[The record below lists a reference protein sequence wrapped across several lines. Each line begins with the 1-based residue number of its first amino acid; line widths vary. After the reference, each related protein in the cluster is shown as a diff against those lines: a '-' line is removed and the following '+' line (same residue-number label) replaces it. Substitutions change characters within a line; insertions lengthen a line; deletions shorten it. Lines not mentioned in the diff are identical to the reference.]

1 MGRGAPAAPAHPQ
14 SRAVTTRASPTSRVL
29 PPPRCPLVGARRS
42 TISTTTSRFKRHS
55 ASTQYGR
62 AYAEDLGVEQ
72 AGNRRIHVEAQPDD
86 VSYHGLATTRDQGP
100 VPWRISAGT
109 RS

>member
-1 MGRGAPAAPAHPQ
+1 MGRGAPAVPAARQWNP
-14 SRAVTTRASPTSRVL
+14 VTTRASPTSRVL
-29 PPPRCPLVGARRS
+29 PPPRCRPAAAPRS

-55 ASTQYGR
+55 ASSQYGR
-62 AYAEDLGVEQ
+62 ACAEDLGVEQ
-72 AGNRRIHVEAQPDD
+72 AGERLIHVEAQPDD